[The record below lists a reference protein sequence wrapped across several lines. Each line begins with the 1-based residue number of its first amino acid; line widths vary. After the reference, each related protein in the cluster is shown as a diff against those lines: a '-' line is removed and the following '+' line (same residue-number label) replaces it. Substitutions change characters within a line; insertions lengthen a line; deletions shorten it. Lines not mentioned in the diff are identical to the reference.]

1 MVLYEKFDR
10 FESGR
15 QRGVG
20 DYGWM
25 LSLDIS
31 CKWCSGE
38 VTSKKMKKIKLL
50 ILYCTTSGKI
60 KICITKNEFKYFTI
74 NALLEYEW
82 GGGYNNDLA
91 VILQW

>member
-1 MVLYEKFDR
+1 
-10 FESGR
+10 
-15 QRGVG
+15 
-20 DYGWM
+20 
-25 LSLDIS
+25 
-31 CKWCSGE
+31 
-38 VTSKKMKKIKLL
+38 MKKIKLL

-91 VILQW
+91 VILQ